1 MTIFSSNQSVIA
13 TNNLSRISFFEKVYI
28 WSLIFEPIMLLNTS
42 IYFLSP
48 ASRLIQISFF
58 SWYIIKI
65 ILQKINIPCIRISK
79 KYYIYIYCYLFIVFF
94 SSTASFLFGYYN
106 INLTNFNVIYRPFF
120 EFIILLIYLFYFV
133 ILPRFIL
140 KTEAHLTYLLDWIIK
155 VFYVVLII
163 GLVDYFFDVFY
174 TIDIIPI
181 HFFTDDLAQAG
192 GRFHSILGE
201 PRDAFVY
208 LSFII
213 PILFL
218 KSSIKKTKRPHVFL
232 LAIIIICAGLTFSTS
247 GLVSI
252 IFSISLIFFFHDRL
266 NLKKFFILSIILL
279 FSVVVFYGLISF
291 IPRIER
297 YFIMFLSLQNPNLF
311 SDPNTLPY
319 LVRMQAPD
327 IIPMIEIYNRL
338 LEFNFFHLFFGSGI
352 GSTSYFLNDF
362 FEYNISVVDNPRSQ
376 FVRLLFENGILG
388 LWIFLLALIKPINL
402 LKEFLSKKD
411 MYMIYIT
418 SCFLIGASL
427 GHRSHLTFL
436 FIGILIAFISIKC
449 QSSNRIHI
457 KNINNKV

>member
-13 TNNLSRISFFEKVYI
+13 TNNLSRISFFEKLYI
-28 WSLIFEPIMLLNTS
+28 WSLIFEPFMFLNTS
-42 IYFLSP
+42 ISFLSP
-48 ASRLIQISFF
+48 AARIIQISFF
-58 SWYIIKI
+58 SWYIIKFI
-65 ILQKINIPCIRISK
+65 FLKINIPRIRISK
-79 KYYIYIYCYLFIVFF
+79 KYYIYIYCYLFTVFF
-94 SSTASFLFGYYN
+94 SSIASFLFGYYN
-106 INLTNFNVIYRPFF
+106 INSTNFLVIYRPFF
-120 EFIILLIYLFYFV
+120 EFIILLFYLFYFV

-163 GLVDYFFDVFY
+163 GLVDYFFDVFFN
-174 TIDIIPI
+174 IDIIPL
-181 HFFTDDLAQAG
+181 HLFKDNWSQAG
-192 GRFHSILGE
+192 DRFHSILGE

-208 LSFII
+208 MSFII

-218 KSSIKKTKRPHVFL
+218 KSSIKKKKRPHIFL
-232 LAIIIICAGLTFSTS
+232 LAIIIICAGLTLATS

-252 IFSISLIFFFHDRL
+252 IFSISVIYFFHDKF
-266 NLKKFFILSIILL
+266 NLKKIFILFLILL
-279 FSVVVFYGLISF
+279 FSFVFIYGLISF

-297 YFIMFLSLQNPNLF
+297 YFDMFLSLQNPNLF
-311 SDPNTLPY
+311 SDSNTLPY

-327 IIPMIEIYNRL
+327 VIPMIEIYNRL

-352 GSTSYFLNDF
+352 GSTSFFLNNF

-388 LWIFLLALIKPINL
+388 LWIFLLALIKPIHL

-427 GHRSHLTFL
+427 GHRSHLPLL
-436 FIGILIAFISIKC
+436 FIGIVIAFISIKC

-457 KNINNKV
+457 KNINDKV